1 MSMTK
6 AAIIA
11 AARERADA
19 VRDYLVTKGLD
30 GALLKTVGYGKTR
43 LVKPDAQGDDQG
55 AELNRR
61 VTFVV
66 DAPAE
71 ATVAVISSR

>member
-1 MSMTK
+1 M
-6 AAIIA
+6 
-11 AARERADA
+11 
-19 VRDYLVTKGLD
+19 RDYLVTKGLD
-30 GALLKTVGYGKTR
+30 GTLLKTVGYGKTR
-43 LVKPDAQGDDQG
+43 LVKAGAKGDAPG

-71 ATVAVISSR
+71 ATVAVLSMR